1 MHAQYVPVLTDIA
14 PLLLIRELPQDE
26 YPTPALPRPFTS
38 HDVEPVM
45 FGPNISGEGDW
56 VFGGYASTGTFTGSM
71 YHVSLQNLPGA
82 TGGNDYYN
90 GKPGIGIDASR
101 SSSIYKASS
110 TVQPASVR
118 LLACIKI

>member
-1 MHAQYVPVLTDIA
+1 MTLN
-14 PLLLIRELPQDE
+14 LLCSD
-26 YPTPALPRPFTS
+26 
-38 HDVEPVM
+38 
-45 FGPNISGEGDW
+45 GPNISGEGDW